1 MSNGTVHFGVFEAN
15 LRTQELRK
23 HGHRLRVPRQS
34 FQVLAALIDRPG
46 ELITRDELRAMLW
59 PADTFVDFEHSLN
72 AAVNRLRDALGD
84 SAETPRFIE
93 TLPRRGYRFI
103 GSIVT
108 ADVEPSNPDEAAD
121 KPQRESQPVA
131 AAMPRRWGPGVLGR
145 RMRWGL
151 AGAAALLITLAIPD
165 RVWRRHS
172 TAAATP
178 AIHALAVLPLDNLSG
193 DPAQD
198 YFVDGMTDALITN
211 LAQIR
216 SLNVIS
222 RTSTMR
228 YKGTRKPLPDVG
240 RELHADAI
248 VAGAVIRV
256 GNRIRIDA
264 QLIEAAT
271 DRHLWSASYE
281 RNVDE
286 VTSLQSDIAR
296 AVTNEIRV
304 TLTPEERARLSRA
317 ASVDPE
323 TYDLYMKGRYLW
335 SKRTDDSDR
344 KSIDYFQAAIQRRP
358 DYAPAYAAMADAYM
372 TRKDLPPRVA
382 FPKAKAAARTALR
395 IDDTLGEAHTAL
407 AASLF
412 YFDWDWAGA
421 KQEFERALALNPN
434 SALAHQWYG
443 QYQKALGWKDWAAE
457 VKRAGELDPLSPM
470 LAGGGWYI
478 EIGQYDRAIDLL
490 SKKIELNPDLPFP
503 HGLIG
508 RAYTRKGM
516 FPEAIRHLRLGVDL
530 SAGAPEYLGSLGYT
544 YGMAGRRAEAVE
556 MIRRLEQ
563 LSNQRYVSPYTV
575 AIVYAGLGEKDLAFA
590 RLDEAFADRAIQLVD
605 LNVWGPMDQLR
616 TDPRYAELKKRVG
629 LPK

>member
-1 MSNGTVHFGVFEAN
+1 MRDETVRFDVFEAN

-23 HGHRLRVPRQS
+23 HGHRLRLPRQS
-34 FQVLAALIDRPG
+34 FQVLGALLDRPG
-46 ELITRDELRAMLW
+46 ELITRDELQAMLW
-59 PADTFVDFEHSLN
+59 PADTFVDFDHSLN

-103 GSIVT
+103 GPIV
-108 ADVEPSNPDEAAD
+108 APDVAPLNPDEAANR
-121 KPQRESQPVA
+121 PQSDSQPLA
-131 AAMPRRWGPGVLGR
+131 APMPGQSGPWGLGR
-145 RMRWGL
+145 RVRWGL
-151 AGAAALLITLAIPD
+151 AGAAALLIALAIQ
-165 RVWRRHS
+165 VWQHHA
-172 TAAATP
+172 TAAVPP
-178 AIHALAVLPLDNLSG
+178 AIHVLAVLPLDNLSG

-228 YKGTRKPLPDVG
+228 YKGTRKPLSDVG

-248 VAGAVIRV
+248 VEGAVIRA
-256 GNRIRIDA
+256 GDRIRIDA
-264 QLIEAAT
+264 QLVEAAT

-281 RNVDE
+281 RNAGE
-286 VTSLQSDIAR
+286 VTSLQSDVAR

-317 ASVDPE
+317 ALVDPE
-323 TYDLYMKGRYLW
+323 TYDLYLKGRYLW
-335 SKRTDDSDR
+335 GKYTDDSDR

-358 DYAPAYAAMADAYM
+358 DYAPAYAAMAEAYM
-372 TRKDLPPRVA
+372 TRKDLPPREA
-382 FPKAKAAARTALR
+382 FSKAKAAAGTALR
-395 IDDTLGEAHTAL
+395 IDDTLDEAHTAL
-407 AASLF
+407 AGSLF

-434 SALAHQWYG
+434 SSMAHQWYG
-443 QYQKALGWKDWAAE
+443 QYQKALGWKNWAAE

-470 LAGGGWYI
+470 VAGGGWYI
-478 EIGQYDRAIDLL
+478 ETGQYDRAIDLL

-503 HGLIG
+503 HLLIG
-508 RAYTRKGM
+508 RAYTRKGV
-516 FPEAIRHLRLGVDL
+516 FPEAIQHLRLGVEL
-530 SAGAPEYLGSLGYT
+530 SAGAPGYLAGLGYA

-556 MIRRLEQ
+556 TLRRLEQ
-563 LSNQRYVSPYTV
+563 LSNQRYVSAYDFAVVYT
-575 AIVYAGLGEKDLAFA
+575 ALGEKDLAFA
-590 RLDEAFADRAIQLVD
+590 RLDKALADREIQLVM
-605 LNVWGPMDQLR
+605 LNVSESGEMEPLR

>member
-34 FQVLAALIDRPG
+34 FQVLGALLDRPG
-46 ELITRDELRAMLW
+46 ELITRDELQALLW

-103 GSIVT
+103 GPIL
-108 ADVEPSNPDEAAD
+108 APDVAPSSPDEAVEN
-121 KPQRESQPVA
+121 PQGESHPLA
-131 AAMPRRWGPGVLGR
+131 APMPGWSGRRGLGR
-145 RMRWGL
+145 RLRWGL
-151 AGAAALLITLAIPD
+151 AAAAALLIALPIQ
-165 RVWRRHS
+165 VWRHHS
-172 TAAATP
+172 TAAATA
-178 AIHALAVLPLDNLSG
+178 AIHTLAVLPLDNLSG

-281 RNVDE
+281 RNVGE

-304 TLTPEERARLSRA
+304 TLTPEEQARLSRA

-323 TYDLYMKGRYLW
+323 TYDLYLKGRYLW
-335 SKRTDDSDR
+335 SKYTDDSDR

-358 DYAPAYAAMADAYM
+358 DYAPAYAAMAEAYM
-372 TRKDLPPRVA
+372 TRKDLPPREA
-382 FPKAKAAARTALR
+382 FSNAKAAARTALR
-395 IDDTLGEAHTAL
+395 IDETLDEAHTAL

-412 YFDWDWAGA
+412 YFDWDWVGA

-434 SALAHQWYG
+434 SSLAHQWYG

-470 LAGGGWYI
+470 VAGGGWYV

-490 SKKIELNPDLPFP
+490 SKKIELNPDLPYP
-503 HGLIG
+503 HLLIG
-508 RAYTRKGM
+508 RVYTKKGV
-516 FPEAIRHLRLGVDL
+516 FYEAIQHLRLGVEL
-530 SAGAPEYLGSLGYT
+530 SAGAPEYLSCLGYA

-556 MIRRLEQ
+556 TLRQLERL
-563 LSNQRYVSPYTV
+563 SHQRYVSPYNV
-575 AIVYAGLGEKDLAFA
+575 AVVYAGLGEKDLAFA
-590 RLDEAFADRAIQLVD
+590 RLDEALADRAIQLVG
-605 LNVWGPMDQLR
+605 LNVWNNLDPLR